1 MKANFKLNSL
11 LVNRILLGF
20 IGLLVILTLFGANLV
35 VGKLRNQGD
44 TLVSLKAKQQALTQE
59 KANLVTAKAE
69 VKKYAEL
76 ETIAQA
82 VVPQD
87 KDQAEAV
94 REIVNLAQ
102 ANGITLTTVSFPYST
117 LGLVTGSTPTSTA
130 TPSSLS
136 LSQLT
141 AVKGIPGVYSLP
153 ITIEDNSNYTA
164 VSYTAFYNFLTSLEQ
179 NRRTSLVTGLNIQPL
194 PNGLVTFSL
203 NVNEYIKPQ

>member
-1 MKANFKLNSL
+1 MKANFKLSSL
-11 LVNRILLGF
+11 MVNRILLGF
-20 IGLLVILTLFGANLV
+20 IGLLVVLTLFGANLV
-35 VGKLRNQGD
+35 VGKLRSQGD
-44 TLVSLKAKQQALTQE
+44 SLVSLKAKQQALTQE

-82 VVPQD
+82 VVRSD

-102 ANGITLTTVSFPYST
+102 ANGITLTTISFPYST
-117 LGLVTGSTPTSTA
+117 LGLITASPTTSTSTPST
-130 TPSSLS
+130 LS

-153 ITIEDNSNYTA
+153 ITIEDSSTSTA
-164 VSYTAFYNFLTSLEQ
+164 VRYTAFYNFLTSLEQ

>member
-117 LGLVTGSTPTSTA
+117 LGLITGSTPTSTT

-153 ITIEDNSNYTA
+153 ITIEDNSNSTA

>member
-1 MKANFKLNSL
+1 M
-11 LVNRILLGF
+11 VNRILLGF
-20 IGLLVILTLFGANLV
+20 IGLLVVLTLFGANLV
-35 VGKLRNQGD
+35 VGKLRSQGD
-44 TLVSLKAKQQALTQE
+44 SLVSLKAKQQALTQE

-102 ANGITLTTVSFPYST
+102 ANGITLTTISFPYST
-117 LGLVTGSTPTSTA
+117 LGLITASPTTSTSTPST
-130 TPSSLS
+130 LS

-153 ITIEDNSNYTA
+153 ITIEDSSTSTA

>member
-1 MKANFKLNSL
+1 MKANFKLSSL
-11 LVNRILLGF
+11 MVNRILLGF
-20 IGLLVILTLFGANLV
+20 IGLLVVLTLFGANLV
-35 VGKLRNQGD
+35 VGKLRSQGD
-44 TLVSLKAKQQALTQE
+44 SLVSLKAKQQALTQE

-102 ANGITLTTVSFPYST
+102 ANGITLTTISFPYST
-117 LGLVTGSTPTSTA
+117 LGLITASPTTSTSTPST
-130 TPSSLS
+130 LS

-153 ITIEDNSNYTA
+153 ITIEDSSTSTA

>member
-82 VVPQD
+82 VVPQE

>member
-1 MKANFKLNSL
+1 GNA
-11 LVNRILLGF
+11 
-20 IGLLVILTLFGANLV
+20 
-35 VGKLRNQGD
+35 
-44 TLVSLKAKQQALTQE
+44 LVSLKAKQQALTQE

-102 ANGITLTTVSFPYST
+102 ANGITLTTISFPSST
-117 LGLVTGSTPTSTA
+117 LGATTSSTSTSTSSSA
-130 TPSSLS
+130 SLS
-136 LSQLT
+136 LSQLS

-153 ITIEDNSNYTA
+153 IDIDDSNTSTA
-164 VSYTAFYNFLTSLEQ
+164 VSYASFYNFLTSLEQ
-179 NRRTSLVTGLNIQPL
+179 NRRTSLVTGLNIQPQVS
-194 PNGLVTFSL
+194 GLVTFSL

>member
-1 MKANFKLNSL
+1 MKANLKLNSL
-11 LVNRILLGF
+11 LVNRFLLGL
-20 IGLLVILTLFGANLV
+20 IGLLVILTLLGTNLV
-35 VGKLRNQGD
+35 VGKLKNQGNM
-44 TLVSLKAKQQALTQE
+44 LVSLKAKQQALTQE
-59 KANLVTAKAE
+59 EANLVTAKAE

-76 ETIAQA
+76 ETITQA

-102 ANGITLTTVSFPYST
+102 ANGITLSTISFPYST
-117 LGLVTGSTPTSTA
+117 LGTPTTSTPTTSATST
-130 TPSSLS
+130 LS

-153 ITIEDNSNYTA
+153 ITIEDTNNSTA
-164 VSYTAFYNFLTSLEQ
+164 VSYGAFYNFLTSLEQ

-194 PNGLVTFSL
+194 ANGLVTFSL